1 VQRGRI
7 FYFIEIFK
15 FPQNGGKTPSVKKG
29 KRVWKTARGKQFYL
43 KAIDPLE
50 MDEPHDIFGGN
61 FPQFIKLLLVGQ
73 QANNPLKKPQKNK
86 F

>member
-1 VQRGRI
+1 
-7 FYFIEIFK
+7 
-15 FPQNGGKTPSVKKG
+15 
-29 KRVWKTARGKQFYL
+29 L